1 MSHTPPRPRG
11 RWTQIQDGTQGPEKG
26 SGVLPVLCCLNVPP
40 LRPSIGSCLPPAVLP
55 SISLCVQCHTLEP
68 CLLMFFSVFSSLQL
82 EVAIM
87 AQTLHMCFSYA
98 SLQACFHWFRADPFH
113 IHYFHL
119 LRVRESG
126 LLKFMGWAKSTD
138 RLFSDEVPTFPP
150 PKASMFI
157 SLLLFLYDLRWL
169 VSSSFVSITVIPMQ
183 KPRLH
188 RLDVNWPKASLWD
201 WTFRIKI
208 KMFLDLSSSRNRGHP
223 LRDLQAPDL
232 PNTAGC
238 PRAPAERRA
247 WGRGAV
253 RGGQLPVGEAL
264 GRCSDWPA

>member
-1 MSHTPPRPRG
+1 
-11 RWTQIQDGTQGPEKG
+11 
-26 SGVLPVLCCLNVPP
+26 
-40 LRPSIGSCLPPAVLP
+40 
-55 SISLCVQCHTLEP
+55 
-68 CLLMFFSVFSSLQL
+68 
-82 EVAIM
+82 M

-126 LLKFMGWAKSTD
+126 LLKFMGWAKSID
-138 RLFSDEVPTFPP
+138 RLFYDEVPTFPP

-253 RGGQLPVGEAL
+253 RGGAASCGRSPGQVLGLACLVTGLLIFLNLPNTIPHPGGVGSL
-264 GRCSDWPA
+264 